1 MGRKGK
7 IEAKLGKIGEKI
19 KFIRPTRTYCG
30 RLEKGSYFTYTY
42 IFVSKFVFNQNI
54 ISQVWADFKHHT
66 KKKIAKHR
74 QYSRYKIYG
83 RPNRDIKFTEI
94 EEKVV
99 AILDLYCS
107 VDDSPTF
114 TIIDS
119 NSLTS
124 PKPSSSSSIKNEKD
138 IHEHIEHEE
147 SMTRDSISNKDTD
160 FETVMMIKYENEESE
175 DVGDNFDNYNNE
187 DSDNNA
193 DDGDLLATPQT
204 FTNKKRKHEDMGD
217 DGISNAVE
225 KNLNEENLKILK
237 EIRDIQKER
246 LINEQNYYQDILKYK
261 YEKLEMLKQSNKIKE
276 RKLDMANS

>member
-1 MGRKGK
+1 
-7 IEAKLGKIGEKI
+7 
-19 KFIRPTRTYCG
+19 
-30 RLEKGSYFTYTY
+30 
-42 IFVSKFVFNQNI
+42 
-54 ISQVWADFKHHT
+54 
-66 KKKIAKHR
+66 
-74 QYSRYKIYG
+74 
-83 RPNRDIKFTEI
+83 
-94 EEKVV
+94 
-99 AILDLYCS
+99 
-107 VDDSPTF
+107 
-114 TIIDS
+114 
-119 NSLTS
+119 
-124 PKPSSSSSIKNEKD
+124 
-138 IHEHIEHEE
+138 
-147 SMTRDSISNKDTD
+147 MTRDSISNKDTD